1 MQLSSGLS
9 KENND
14 SFQQQIFN
22 MIQSLSGEKNLL
34 AIPREIIHFTGDL
47 ESGAFLAQLIY
58 WTDKGS
64 RKDGFIYKTIKEWQ
78 DEVFI
83 SEYALRKIRKR
94 LEGMGILETKL
105 KKANGNPTLHYKIN
119 QKAFVDQFLRFQ
131 RKETCITNNQDC
143 VSEDSLTYTTSQTTD
158 IKYNNHN
165 GTKSDDVRTKEIKG
179 YVERASSTIAYYFRY
194 YAYYKEYDHPVLKR
208 KQIERV
214 SETICDFMS
223 EFSIDEGNM
232 EDMINK
238 HFERNHL
245 ETDHNINHFA
255 MRGILENLYYEAGL
269 K

>member
-1 MQLSSGLS
+1 MQLSNGLNNQ
-9 KENND
+9 NND

-34 AIPREIIHFTGDL
+34 AIPREIIRFTGDL
-47 ESGAFLAQLIY
+47 ESGVFLAQLIY

-64 RKDGFIYKTIKEWQ
+64 RKDGFIYKTIREWQ

-83 SEYALRKIRKR
+83 SEYSLRKIRKN
-94 LEGMGILETKL
+94 LESMGILETKL
-105 KKANGNPTLHYKIN
+105 KKANGNPTIHYKIN
-119 QKAFVDQFLRFQ
+119 QKAFIDQFLRFQ
-131 RKETCITNNQDC
+131 SKETSITNKEDC
-143 VSEDSLTYTTSQTTD
+143 VSEDSLTYTTPQTTD
-158 IKYNNHN
+158 IKYNNYN
-165 GTKSDDVRTKEIKG
+165 GTRSVDARTSEVKEYVR
-179 YVERASSTIAYYFRY
+179 RSASTIAYYFN
-194 YAYYKEYDHPVLKR
+194 AYLEYKGYEHSALKK

-214 SETICDFMS
+214 SEVISGFMS

-232 EDMINK
+232 ETMIDQ
-238 HFERNHL
+238 HFLRNHL

>member
-1 MQLSSGLS
+1 MQLSSGPDKGS
-9 KENND
+9 SD

-34 AIPREIIHFTGDL
+34 AIPREIIRFTGDL

-94 LEGMGILETKL
+94 LEGAGILETKL

-119 QKAFVDQFLRFQ
+119 QKVFVDQFLRFQ
-131 RKETCITNNQDC
+131 RKEPYIPSNQDC
-143 VSEDSLTYTTSQTTD
+143 VSEDSLTYTTTQPTN
-158 IKYNNHN
+158 INYNNNN
-165 GTKSDDVRTKEIKG
+165 GTASVDDRTMSIREPYTEGTISVVN
-179 YVERASSTIAYYFRY
+179 YYYSTYLRYFR
-194 YAYYKEYDHPVLKR
+194 EDHPNLKK
-208 KQIERV
+208 KQIQTV
-214 SETICDFMS
+214 MKNISDFMS
-223 EFSIDEGNM
+223 ENMLDGGNLEAMIDR
-232 EDMINK
+232 

-245 ETDHNINHFA
+245 ATDYNINHFA
-255 MRGILENLYYEAGL
+255 TEGILSNLIFEAVM
-269 K
+269 